1 MSNEVILKM
10 RNVSIERNL
19 YSYGECPIVEL
30 QGEILEQLDV
40 MPTPG
45 IKKVIFNTPATII
58 LWNDG
63 TKTVSKCHNEKFDK
77 EKGFA
82 MAVAKKA
89 VGSYAKIKKLIE
101 AAEVQNIFSFVTI
114 KENVMFIHN
123 KPELEKSKKIMRMQT
138 MPFEINFSDDGGKT
152 WNMNRKEN
160 PHEI

>member
-10 RNVSIERNL
+10 RNVLVRESE
-19 YSYGECPIVEL
+19 YSCNEYPRLVLKGDI
-30 QGEILEQLDV
+30 IEQLDS

-45 IKKVIFNTPATII
+45 IKKVIFNSPATII

-82 MAVAKKA
+82 MAVAKKT

-101 AAEVQNIFSFVTI
+101 EAEVQSIFSFVTI
-114 KENVMFIHN
+114 KETGMFIHD
-123 KPELEKSKKIMRMQT
+123 KPELEKSKKIMRMST
-138 MPFEINFSDDGGKT
+138 SPFGISFSDDGGK
-152 WNMNRKEN
+152 NMEYEVKGEST
-160 PHEI
+160 

>member
-19 YSYGECPIVEL
+19 YSYGERPIVEL

-89 VGSYAKIKKLIE
+89 VGSYAKMKIFIGKADK
-101 AAEVQNIFSFVTI
+101 QNVPYHMTAKGLSV
-114 KENVMFIHN
+114 FIHDE
-123 KPELEKSKKIMRMQT
+123 PDLEKSEMIMRVNRLG
-138 MPFEINFSDDGGKT
+138 ESFSNDGGKT
-152 WNMNRKEN
+152 WHKK
-160 PHEI
+160 